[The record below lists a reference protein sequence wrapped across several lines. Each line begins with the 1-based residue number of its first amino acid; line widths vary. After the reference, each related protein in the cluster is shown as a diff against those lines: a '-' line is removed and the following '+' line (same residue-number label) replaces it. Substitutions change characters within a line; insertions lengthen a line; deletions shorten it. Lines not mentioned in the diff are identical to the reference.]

1 MLGYLGL
8 FLQFNLPFHVFIR
21 NFHHMFES
29 VLRCVWVYKHLDMR
43 YWLFSYYIFSVFAD
57 FEE

>member
-29 VLRCVWVYKHLDMR
+29 VLRCVWGVQTFGYAL
-43 YWLFSYYIFSVFAD
+43 LVI
-57 FEE
+57 